1 MEALPVTKTC
11 QHCGETFRRDRRQNS
26 GWWARAKFCS
36 ERCMQAARAPQPIH
50 CPSCGVEFTPKQ
62 GKSRPQRFC
71 SISCANRGRGINPVT
86 TRYAR
91 ARSIDGKSKTM
102 QRAMMETAAGK
113 VLPPDV
119 VVHHKD
125 EDKLNNQ
132 FSNFETMTRVEHGRL
147 HARLRS
153 SAHPQRT

>member
-1 MEALPVTKTC
+1 
-11 QHCGETFRRDRRQNS
+11 
-26 GWWARAKFCS
+26 
-36 ERCMQAARAPQPIH
+36 MQAARTPHPQH

-62 GKSRPQRFC
+62 GKSRPQMFC

-102 QRAMMETAAGK
+102 QRAMMETASGE
-113 VLPPDV
+113 VLPPEV

-125 EDKLNNQ
+125 EDKLNNR
-132 FSNFETMTRVEHGRL
+132 FDNFEVMTISD
-147 HARLRS
+147 HARHHAVKRYAGRHGQS
-153 SAHPQRT
+153 

>member
-1 MEALPVTKTC
+1 METLPVTKTC
-11 QHCGETFRRDRRQNS
+11 QRCGEMFRRDRRQNS

-36 ERCMQAARAPQPIH
+36 ERCMQAARTPQPIH
-50 CPSCGVEFTPKQ
+50 CQGCGVEFTPKQ

-71 SISCANRGRGINPVT
+71 SISCSNRGRGINTVT

-102 QRAMMETAAGK
+102 QRAMVEQALGEL
-113 VLPPDV
+113 LPTDV

-132 FSNFETMTRVEHGRL
+132 FSNFETMTRAEHGRL
-147 HARLRS
+147 HALQRS
-153 SAHPQRT
+153 EAQRQGS